1 MVIISVIKLYI
12 TKAVCNKNFRKS
24 IKPYFSGKGSISSNI
39 TLVENDT
46 IITED
51 KKDSKTVNNF
61 FIINTTK
68 NLKIKPFT
76 NSSNSDINQITGF

>member
-24 IKPYFSGKGSISSNI
+24 INPYFNGKGSISSNI

-46 IITED
+46 IITKD

-76 NSSNSDINQITGF
+76 NSSNSDINQITCF